1 MVDCN
6 IKLKHR
12 LQILSTVVWLI
23 MSCATT
29 VFAQNKT
36 LDSLHIVL
44 KNAKYDTTMCDA
56 YYQIGEH
63 YFITTELYDTAIFYL
78 NKSLFIANKVQDEK
92 RKGVTNWRLGQAHN
106 LNLSNENKNKELHH
120 FLLALNYYE
129 TTNKNQRA
137 CEIYKKI
144 ARIYFDNKSYL
155 LGKKYL
161 FKLLTGATKLNNK
174 ELIRDANT
182 QLALSNIGLNYIDSA
197 IYYQTNNFDQNK
209 KDNNKNELLFDYC
222 NLSKCYLLNKNYSKC
237 ELFCNQGLVLA
248 KEIKDSTFTDV
259 ELYTYLGGVYNARV
273 NYTAAI
279 AILNKVVSTN
289 IDYGDHPECIEAFK
303 ELSHSYSK
311 INKYDSAY
319 YYNVKYHAIL
329 ANLFNAEETEK
340 LNQLNATYEI
350 DNRET
355 KIALLNKHN
364 EINDAKL
371 KQQRILFYAIGI
383 VLLLMIALALFI
395 YKNLK
400 AKQAANLLLQLK
412 NDEINKAHN
421 LLARKNELIHDSIVY
436 AQHIQELLMPG
447 DADLKEFSHEYFI
460 FYQPKDFVSGDIYW
474 INKIDHNNIIISAVD
489 CTGHGVPGAMMS
501 ILAYD
506 LLEYAVNEQKI
517 TEPADILNCIK
528 QRIKEKLK
536 LAIAKE
542 FHEGM
547 DLSLCKLNTATNIL
561 TYSGARNSIIIVRNN
576 EVIELTVDRQ
586 SMNVNTVNDFTQNT
600 FAVQTND
607 MVYLFS
613 DGFADQ
619 KGGPN
624 NKKVYYSKFK
634 TILQHTATMP
644 CQAQHSHVS
653 VFINEWMYNQTLQI
667 DDMMVVGFRI
677 K

>member
-1 MVDCN
+1 MKN
-6 IKLKHR
+6 T
-12 LQILSTVVWLI
+12 LQIISIVTWLLVC
-23 MSCATT
+23 SATT

-36 LDSLHIVL
+36 LDSLYTAL
-44 KNAKYDTTMCDA
+44 KKAKQDSTICNT
-56 YYQIGEH
+56 YYKIGEH

-78 NKSLFIANKVQDEK
+78 DKSLVIATKLHDEK
-92 RKGVTNWRLGQAHN
+92 RKGFVNWRLGQAYN
-106 LNLSNENKNKELHH
+106 LKINNDNKELRH
-120 FLLALNYYE
+120 FLLALNYFE
-129 TTNKNQRA
+129 TNTAKNKIR

-144 ARIYFDNKSYL
+144 ARVYYNNKSYL
-155 LGKKYL
+155 LAKKYL
-161 FKLLTGATKLNNK
+161 FKLLGAVKNSNA
-174 ELIRDANT
+174 EFISDANI
-182 QLALSNIGLNYIDSA
+182 QLALTNIGLHYIDSA
-197 IYYQTNNFDQNK
+197 IYYQTTNFEQNK
-209 KDNNKNELLFDYC
+209 INNNKVGLLFDYC
-222 NLSKCYLLNKNYSKC
+222 NLSKCYLLNKNYAKC
-237 ELFCNQGLVLA
+237 ELFCNEGLALA
-248 KEIKDSTFTDV
+248 KAIKDSTFTDV
-259 ELYTYLGGVYNARV
+259 ELYTYLGGVYNAQA
-273 NYTAAI
+273 NYTNAI
-279 AILNKVVSTN
+279 RILNNVVYVKIN
-289 IDYGDHPECIEAFK
+289 YNDHPECIEAFK
-303 ELSHSYSK
+303 ELSYSYSK

-319 YYNVKYHAIL
+319 YYNVKYNSIL
-329 ANLFNAEETEK
+329 TNLFNAEEAEK

-350 DNRET
+350 ENRET
-355 KIALLNKHN
+355 KIALLNKDN

-383 VLLLMIALALFI
+383 VLLLIVALALFI

-400 AKQAANLLLQLK
+400 TKQAANLLLQLK

-447 DADLKEFSHEYFI
+447 DADLKEFSQEYFI

-474 INKIDHNNIIISAVD
+474 INKIDSYNIIVSAVD

-517 TEPADILNCIK
+517 TEPAAILNCIK
-528 QRIKEKLK
+528 HRIKEKLK

-547 DLSLCKLNTATNIL
+547 DLSLCKLNTTTNVL
-561 TYSGARNSIIIVRNN
+561 TYSGARNSIIVVRNN

-586 SMNVNTVNDFTQNT
+586 SMNVNTANDFTQNA
-600 FAVQTND
+600 FVVQPND

-644 CQAQHSHVS
+644 CEAQHTHVS
-653 VFINEWMYNQTLQI
+653 EFINEWMYNQTLQI
-667 DDMMVVGFRI
+667 DDMMVVGFRV